1 MKIDDDTLIAYALG
15 MLTPEEEDEV
25 ARYLQGHPEAAAEV
39 QAHFEAL
46 AAFALSHEPEE
57 LPADAEER
65 LLARVRQTGAG
76 DANPRPGS
84 AEPPSAPDVPQHG
97 KEVIVL
103 PRKAASRER
112 RHAWWLGL
120 AAAAAALILAWFGFL
135 GPQVQIWQA
144 QRQLEEIC
152 ARPGAACQVLV
163 DDANRPIGILA
174 RRPDNSLFVL
184 LESDPPAAQV
194 YQAWEIVEG
203 TPFSVGV
210 FEGRVIDIR
219 EPLSPES
226 VFGVT
231 LEPPGGSEQPTTA
244 PFVVVQL

>member
-1 MKIDDDTLIAYALG
+1 MKIDDDTLVAYALG

-25 ARYLQGHPEAAAEV
+25 ARYLQEHPEAAAEV
-39 QAHFEAL
+39 QAHFQAL

-57 LPADAEER
+57 VPADAEER

-76 DANPRPGS
+76 DANPLPGS
-84 AEPPSAPDVPQHG
+84 AEPPSAPAPQHG

-103 PRKAASRER
+103 PGKAPRKR
-112 RHAWWLGL
+112 RPMWWLGL
-120 AAAAAALILAWFGFL
+120 AAAAALLLAWFGFL
-135 GPQVQIWQA
+135 EPQVQHWQA

-152 ARPGAACQVLV
+152 ARPGAACDVLV
-163 DDANRPIGILA
+163 DDANRPIGTLA

-184 LESDPPAAQV
+184 LESDPPGAQV
-194 YQAWEIVEG
+194 YQAWEIVGG

-210 FEGRVIDIR
+210 FESRVIDIR

-226 VFGVT
+226 VFGLT

-244 PFVVVQL
+244 PFVVVPL